1 MNDEHTA
8 SSSENED
15 STAIND
21 EQVEIT
27 TKKPSSKTKLIGL
40 LLFLSLLFVGGSYF
54 LSKNKLQE
62 KELDLKR
69 AQTVSDSLYHELKN
83 TLAIYKQEHEDL
95 YVQIVRKESVLESQY
110 AKIKRLIAQA
120 KRDKVAQKTI
130 RGKLQNLQLELN
142 NLQNYVDNQTLDL
155 EELRVENKRLKK
167 EKAILDALY
176 TQELETKRRLQ
187 TEDSLLQ
194 SENQLLQQ
202 KINTASVL
210 RVQGIQ
216 TQLMRIKGNGEQK
229 KVLLAKN
236 AEVLDVCFDLIPNE
250 ICEAGTNRFFLRII
264 NPKGTVLFDSNRG
277 SAKLRLFQEDVE
289 IAYSSS
295 KIFDYNKALRQMCLQ
310 WYAYPNSYF
319 LAGTYRIEIYNK
331 GRLVGQSSFSSK

>member
-130 RGKLQNLQLELN
+130 RGKLQNLQ
-142 NLQNYVDNQTLDL
+142 
-155 EELRVENKRLKK
+155 
-167 EKAILDALY
+167 
-176 TQELETKRRLQ
+176 
-187 TEDSLLQ
+187 
-194 SENQLLQQ
+194 
-202 KINTASVL
+202 
-210 RVQGIQ
+210 
-216 TQLMRIKGNGEQK
+216 
-229 KVLLAKN
+229 
-236 AEVLDVCFDLIPNE
+236 
-250 ICEAGTNRFFLRII
+250 
-264 NPKGTVLFDSNRG
+264 
-277 SAKLRLFQEDVE
+277 
-289 IAYSSS
+289 
-295 KIFDYNKALRQMCLQ
+295 
-310 WYAYPNSYF
+310 
-319 LAGTYRIEIYNK
+319 
-331 GRLVGQSSFSSK
+331 